1 MEQIVRNIWNC
12 HRILL
17 ASHENPDGDAIGA
30 LLALGLFLES
40 LGKKI
45 TMYNASPIPA
55 VYNFLPCVDT
65 ITSKLNSVKSYDAAI
80 ILDCGNMGR
89 LGEMADKI
97 SRIPV
102 IINIDHHITNT
113 LFGTCHLVD
122 PEACASA
129 ALVFHLINEMGG
141 KISKDIATCIYTGIL
156 TDTGSFRFS
165 NTKKRTFSIC
175 EDLMSCGVEP
185 FEVARHVYGTYSLGR
200 IKLLNMALES
210 IEISKNGQLSFMTLT
225 QKMLKETGTHPEDAD
240 GVINYARRIEDIKI
254 AVLIQELED
263 NHPATYSTGSSSTDS
278 CSDDKY
284 HVSLR
289 SNGTIDVAKIAM
301 AFGGGGHI
309 NASGFTTK
317 ARLGELKNMITEMA
331 GRNSELC
338 IAN

>member
-1 MEQIVRNIWNC
+1 MEQIVRNIWSC
-12 HRILL
+12 DQILL

-30 LLALGLFLES
+30 LLALGLFLQS
-40 LGKKI
+40 IGKKT

-65 ITSKLNSVKSYDAAI
+65 ITNKLSSVKPYDAAI
-80 ILDCGNMGR
+80 ILDCGNIDRVGKIA
-89 LGEMADKI
+89 EKI
-97 SRIPV
+97 SSIPV
-102 IINIDHHITNT
+102 IINIDHHVTNT
-113 LFGTCHLVD
+113 FFGNCNLVD
-122 PEACASA
+122 PEACATA
-129 ALVFHLINEMGG
+129 ALIFHLINEMGG
-141 KISKDIATCIYTGIL
+141 KISKEIATCIYTGIL

-185 FEVARHVYGTYSLGR
+185 FEVARHVYGTYSIGR

-210 IEISKNGQLSFMTLT
+210 IEISKNGQISFMTLT

-263 NHPATYSTGSSSTDS
+263 DSSATYPTGL

-289 SNGTIDVAKIAM
+289 SNGKINVAKIAM
-301 AFGGGGHI
+301 AFGGGGHF

-317 ARLGELKNMITEMA
+317 ARLGELKNIITEMA
-331 GRNSELC
+331 DRNSELC